1 MDEFRKHNPVGETL
15 KSYLDAGLPGKVLS
29 LALHQPTFFRSAPI
43 LYPKKLLGIVNW
55 DYEQNNLNM
64 RKHQAFLQS
73 LEDVAVD
80 DPWKFGFGDLMYK
93 ETKFSGLESQFSAIQ
108 SIWWYE
114 DLTPVQQM
122 ALLTYDM
129 IKAVCRKDGHTYLK
143 ETNIPTQFQYYL
155 KGIGQEDKMP
165 NESQRTSAMEF
176 LIEHEIVRRQV
187 KNAEERFHL
196 MR

>member
-1 MDEFRKHNPVGETL
+1 
-15 KSYLDAGLPGKVLS
+15 
-29 LALHQPTFFRSAPI
+29 
-43 LYPKKLLGIVNW
+43 
-55 DYEQNNLNM
+55 
-64 RKHQAFLQS
+64 
-73 LEDVAVD
+73 
-80 DPWKFGFGDLMYK
+80 
-93 ETKFSGLESQFSAIQ
+93 
-108 SIWWYE
+108 
-114 DLTPVQQM
+114 M